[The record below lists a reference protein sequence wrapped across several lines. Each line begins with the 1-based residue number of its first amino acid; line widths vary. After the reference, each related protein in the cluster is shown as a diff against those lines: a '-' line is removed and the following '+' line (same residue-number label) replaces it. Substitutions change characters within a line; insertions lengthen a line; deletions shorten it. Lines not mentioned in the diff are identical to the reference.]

1 MKNPSG
7 SEKPAKVTINDFIV
21 KSCAM
26 ALRDV
31 AMDAR
36 PEG

>member
-31 AMDAR
+31 ALRAAA
-36 PEG
+36 EL